1 MFSFLPEYER
11 RTEAEERESDSK
23 DERLLGT
30 RRFSC
35 EGRLLVA
42 EDMMGAWLIEL
53 ELGQLGRDGGTD
65 GLASKGWRRR
75 CLWGANRRRGGE
87 ESRGSKRDDRRG
99 RVVSRIFRIDKVL
112 LVVERGTAQR
122 VVK

>member
-30 RRFSC
+30 RRFSW

-42 EDMMGAWLIEL
+42 EDMMGACSIEL
-53 ELGQLGRDGGTD
+53 ELDQLGKAGAA
-65 GLASKGWRRR
+65 GLGAQKEAALPLRCRSVRRAKGREGRK
-75 CLWGANRRRGGE
+75 GSSDEGE
-87 ESRGSKRDDRRG
+87 SC
-99 RVVSRIFRIDKVL
+99 RVYFELTR
-112 LVVERGTAQR
+112 
-122 VVK
+122 